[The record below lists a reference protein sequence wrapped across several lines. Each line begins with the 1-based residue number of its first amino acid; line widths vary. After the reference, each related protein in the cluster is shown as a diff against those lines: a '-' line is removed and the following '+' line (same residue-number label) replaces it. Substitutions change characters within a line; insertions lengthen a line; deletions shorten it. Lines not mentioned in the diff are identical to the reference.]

1 MRIYKKSTY
10 IAIYGINCRNFAYNS
25 KKERVTGGFF
35 MQEKL
40 IDIVEKF
47 LDFCEEMRRQG
58 KIDDELYMELT
69 KNKIKFLSNI

>member
-1 MRIYKKSTY
+1 
-10 IAIYGINCRNFAYNS
+10 
-25 KKERVTGGFF
+25 